1 MREDVPAQPG
11 PALPRPALAPVSCRA
26 CSRWPLLQRDAAAS
40 RSGEC
45 GSRVCRGL
53 NADHPAFLTQQDGL
67 GAAACP
73 HRQPV
78 VRPRSVAGRLPKAAR
93 PGAEMRVCLRSQM
106 GAWGGSSSAL
116 PLALGSSGC
125 RGCAWA
131 AAELPCLRAARLL
144 PSAAGFS
151 LCAERHGGARR
162 EHTPPRAP
170 CGWVC
175 CSSPFSLRAHPALV
189 NPCIYMRS
197 VQPGLPAA
205 HGLQVSSALETVC
218 QGAHA
223 QQVASP
229 NRRVDISQD
238 SRNQCT
244 KITKQNTNY
253 FGIHIEMATYATHET
268 SAPAESLAILGPS

>member
-1 MREDVPAQPG
+1 MLPPAHTGSRWCVPAPSLGDSPKPPDQARRCG
-11 PALPRPALAPVSCRA
+11 FA
-26 CSRWPLLQRDAAAS
+26 CAVRWVHGVGVPPLSLRLWGAVGA
-40 RSGEC
+40 
-45 GSRVCRGL
+45 
-53 NADHPAFLTQQDGL
+53 
-67 GAAACP
+67 GAAL
-73 HRQPV
+73 
-78 VRPRSVAGRLPKAAR
+78 GRL
-93 PGAEMRVCLRSQM
+93 RSC
-106 GAWGGSSSAL
+106 
-116 PLALGSSGC
+116 P
-125 RGCAWA
+125 
-131 AAELPCLRAARLL
+131 AARLL

-189 NPCIYMRS
+189 NPCIYMRL

-253 FGIHIEMATYATHET
+253 FEIHIEMATYATHET